1 MSIQKFPLPAIQKV
15 RQYIINTLT
24 LPNSEQKAKFAEAT
38 GELPEPASLDDL
50 SDLFSMG
57 GVTRSGISAIA
68 DPQEKWFISTVN
80 PGAALLK
87 LPGLWL
93 KPDYRLV
100 SYLYRRENSGVGLV
114 WAVPETLSSTAQL
127 EKAMENCCGITQ
139 LPKPEGALLQLMEAV
154 DGDRSPA
161 SYLIASI
168 LRRELQEFGNLG
180 DRRHWGH
187 HHLIDELPADKWQ
200 WRTEK
205 PQDWSP
211 KVKLFPDGKAA
222 VEFFTCCTSGSRVLY
237 RHLDQ
242 YPEGQYR
249 ANSIDKSLAIAA

>member
-1 MSIQKFPLPAIQKV
+1 MSIQKFPLPAIQKI

-38 GELPEPASLDDL
+38 GEVPEPSSLDDL
-50 SDLFSMG
+50 SDLFSLG
-57 GVTRSGISAIA
+57 GITRPGISAVA
-68 DPQEKWFISTVN
+68 DPQEKWFLSTVN

-87 LPGLWL
+87 LPGLRL
-93 KPDYRLV
+93 KADYRLV

-114 WAVPETLSSTAQL
+114 WAVPEMLSSTAQL
-127 EKAMENCCGITQ
+127 EKAMENCAGIAQ
-139 LPKPEGALLQLMEAV
+139 LPKPEGALSHLMEAV
-154 DGDRSPA
+154 DGDRTPA

-168 LRRELQEFGNLG
+168 LRRELQEFGSLG
-180 DRRHWGH
+180 DRRNWSH
-187 HHLIDELPADKWQ
+187 HYLIDGLPAGEWQ
-200 WRTEK
+200 WRIDK
-205 PQDWSP
+205 PLDWSP

-222 VEFFTCCTSGSRVLY
+222 VEFFTCCTSGSKILY

-249 ANSIDKSLAIAA
+249 ASSVDKSLAIAV